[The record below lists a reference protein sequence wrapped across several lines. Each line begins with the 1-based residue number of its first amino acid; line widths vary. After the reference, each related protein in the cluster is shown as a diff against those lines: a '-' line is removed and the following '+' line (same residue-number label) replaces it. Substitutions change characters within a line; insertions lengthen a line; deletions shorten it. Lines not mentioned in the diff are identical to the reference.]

1 MPVADTSVN
10 GSHPPDDGRGQEQSS
25 ACSATEQFSIE
36 DPSRGEDPSS
46 LRPLR
51 EGHPVHDKLWSPEPS
66 PPKQRRRRQRGE
78 DSSTSHATPS
88 PPDQSSVESSTANDL
103 DARMRRLEAMVGAH
117 AELMR
122 LHAAQMDA
130 QDVSV
135 RLAQLVEAR
144 VDARVEFDEE
154 GDEDQQWDAAEEH
167 HRPESMYAYCVETAL
182 HSVRLWTAGIAF
194 VQLLVLSTTQLLM
207 AFGFYDAAVLELNKK
222 SLRPFVDP
230 VPDAE
235 FYRVFLNG
243 TIPGLSDSDNTFT
256 RCIDTSEG
264 ETCGAQPKISMLAS
278 CIAIAYL
285 TAGPMLVDDIQ
296 TLEHGRQPLDSALFH
311 HHRPDYK
318 GSKVRHAWP
327 LHLAWRW
334 LCACVMQVCWM
345 VRALLVPTFGALGTA
360 LLMAAASSAV
370 DIVL

>member
-1 MPVADTSVN
+1 MVPT
-10 GSHPPDDGRGQEQSS
+10 PLMTTERGQEQSS

-264 ETCGAQPKISMLAS
+264 ETCGAQPTISMLAS